1 MLLRYQVLPDQ
12 SLKKYD
18 SDKQGIEKR
27 TEDVDKKIPSVTGL
41 VTTTAVNTKVT
52 EIAKL
57 PSIRVL
63 QRLKIKYQT
72 LLILSILQFNRVT
85 KISFNAR
92 MKEVEKTP
100 ASKIEVDYALLES
113 FDLSYVLGKR
123 YFKDDGVQN
132 NLVF

>member
-1 MLLRYQVLPDQ
+1 
-12 SLKKYD
+12 
-18 SDKQGIEKR
+18 
-27 TEDVDKKIPSVTGL
+27 
-41 VTTTAVNTKVT
+41 
-52 EIAKL
+52 
-57 PSIRVL
+57 
-63 QRLKIKYQT
+63 
-72 LLILSILQFNRVT
+72 
-85 KISFNAR
+85 